1 MAYKTLKTIF
11 HMSDEQN
18 FEKEYQQR
26 LNNFTTYVTDIEI
39 NPIRKQIQIKSM
51 MFPLFFC
58 PTKTII
64 IKAEKILINSSEIN
78 KLINSQPI
86 VATTSYLKKLLIN
99 EMQSTNEKENVRST
113 KKELADALNNNN
125 LKSNKRFRGLVYQ
138 YSLLLSD
145 EDFTLNEISDFRK
158 AYDLLLSNEIADED
172 LPDGLMFRKQG
183 VGVRDTSKEKWV
195 HRNEYSEYEI
205 VDFLNKMLNFIS
217 HYEAPI
223 LLKILASHFMFEY
236 LHPFYDGNGRLG
248 RYIIAKLLKDN
259 LEHVTALTFS
269 YAVNRNKNKYDKAF
283 ASTSHFLNKGEMTY
297 FIDVML
303 DLIIEGQETAI
314 EQFKENI
321 AMIETLYGRLEN
333 LNLKEHEKN
342 VLFILLQDKVFGNEY
357 TRISLRE
364 LVEFL
369 PFGRKKL
376 DSIIKKHEDKLHK
389 VKQRPTVY
397 EVKDEFIS
405 DLMRG

>member
-125 LKSNKRFRGLVYQ
+125 LKSNKRFSGLVYQ

-223 LLKILASHFMFEY
+223 LLKIVASHFMFEY

-303 DLIIEGQETAI
+303 DLIIEGQKTAI

-397 EVKDEFIS
+397 EIKDEFIG
-405 DLMRG
+405 DLMKL

>member
-1 MAYKTLKTIF
+1 M
-11 HMSDEQN
+11 
-18 FEKEYQQR
+18 
-26 LNNFTTYVTDIEI
+26 
-39 NPIRKQIQIKSM
+39 
-51 MFPLFFC
+51 
-58 PTKTII
+58 
-64 IKAEKILINSSEIN
+64 INSSEIN

-303 DLIIEGQETAI
+303 DLIIEGQKTAI

-389 VKQRPTVY
+389 IKQRPTVY

>member
-397 EVKDEFIS
+397 EIKDEFIG
-405 DLMRG
+405 DLMKL

>member
-1 MAYKTLKTIF
+1 MTYKMLKTIF

-26 LNNFTTYVTDIEI
+26 LNKFTTYVTDIEI
-39 NPIRKQIQIKSM
+39 NPIRKQTQIKSM

-303 DLIIEGQETAI
+303 DLIIEGQKTAI

-389 VKQRPTVY
+389 IKQRPTVY